1 MDRIKIILLII
12 VRARIIKMEKI
23 LEIINEINLMSG
35 KEPIEKLERNTSLRK
50 NLKFDSLD
58 LAVLTAKIEDIYDID
73 VFEDG
78 VIDTVEEIIE
88 KIEGAK

>member
-35 KEPIEKLERNTSLRK
+35 KETIEKLERNTSLRK